1 MSDSKVDITILKNNV
16 KDLQGQLAEA
26 NKRVLELSSRNSK
39 LMTERE
45 SNLKLIK
52 DASNTIKDIKT
63 AINDED
69 QELIDKIQKQ
79 IDDWPD
85 VLDSKPNTGIVEQP
99 KKDDWKNNE
108 WMKYD
113 DDKH

>member
-1 MSDSKVDITILKNNV
+1 MNDSKVDITILKNNV

-26 NKRVLELSSRNSK
+26 NKRVLELTSRNSK

-63 AINDED
+63 AINDEE
-69 QELIDKIQKQ
+69 QE
-79 IDDWPD
+79 
-85 VLDSKPNTGIVEQP
+85 
-99 KKDDWKNNE
+99 
-108 WMKYD
+108 
-113 DDKH
+113 